1 VSPRRSRVPATQ
13 PPLTGREFRR
23 LTDGALSEAKWQKQV
38 EDMLDLF
45 GYWWMHVP
53 PNVVVCPR
61 CKTKIYRGIK
71 KGFPDVLA
79 IKPPHI
85 LWIELKKER
94 GQLEPEQTLVG
105 QMLLACGQ
113 RWVHARP
120 RDREDLLNLIAHPE
134 AKA

>member
-134 AKA
+134 AAP